1 MEEKKREAVARA
13 AEYRKKQ
20 RDCLLRGARDPMLIL
35 HERDNAMVRGSFSD
49 FQRHK
54 VKYQSV
60 GKTKDA
66 KQVA

>member
-35 HERDNAMVRGSFSD
+35 HEGDNAMVRGSFSE
-49 FQRHK
+49 FQLHK
-54 VKYQSV
+54 AKY
-60 GKTKDA
+60 
-66 KQVA
+66 